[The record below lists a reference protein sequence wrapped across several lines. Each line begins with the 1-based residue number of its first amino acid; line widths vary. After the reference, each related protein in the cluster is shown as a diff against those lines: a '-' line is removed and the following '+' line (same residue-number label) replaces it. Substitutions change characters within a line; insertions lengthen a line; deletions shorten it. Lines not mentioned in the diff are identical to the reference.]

1 MMEGVMMLMI
11 TSTRV
16 SPSAAS
22 KLIVEINIQPALS
35 ASLTATLL
43 RCVEHIHKYLLAS
56 V

>member
-1 MMEGVMMLMI
+1 MMAGVMMMMT

-43 RCVEHIHKYLLAS
+43 LSVVELC
-56 V
+56 